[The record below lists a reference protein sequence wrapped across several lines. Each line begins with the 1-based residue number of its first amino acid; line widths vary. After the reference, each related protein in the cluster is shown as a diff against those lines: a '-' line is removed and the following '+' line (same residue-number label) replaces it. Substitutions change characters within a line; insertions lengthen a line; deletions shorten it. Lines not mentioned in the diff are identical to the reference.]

1 MFTEYTY
8 FQQQQII
15 TLLTLFSSFT
25 TKQTTSV
32 KSVTCLYF
40 AVNIARM
47 FTILPKGLNAL
58 WKWFNFMRL
67 YTKKISNE

>member
-1 MFTEYTY
+1 MFREYTY

-25 TKQTTSV
+25 TEQTTSV

-47 FTILPKGLNAL
+47 FTILSKGLNAL

-67 YTKKISNE
+67 YTKNISNE